1 MIIAC
6 PKELFKSHEQAIFTN
21 NTPASSCI
29 KYGRRGIIA
38 IAKKSVRISRQLTQK
53 RIPRECQLPGDSLC
67 LLTLAL
73 TVKPLANV
81 KASYT
86 CYDSQKEIGEN
97 FQDAHLLSVARLEKG
112 SLVILPY
119 FVKFEKHLNP
129 AYGDL
134 LYFL

>member
-1 MIIAC
+1 MV
-6 PKELFKSHEQAIFTN
+6 
-21 NTPASSCI
+21 
-29 KYGRRGIIA
+29 

-73 TVKPLANV
+73 TIKPLANV

-112 SLVILPY
+112 SVGILAY
-119 FVKFEKHLNP
+119 MVEFEKPPMAAFLIVSYLSEP
-129 AYGDL
+129 AVSASDVPI
-134 LYFL
+134 